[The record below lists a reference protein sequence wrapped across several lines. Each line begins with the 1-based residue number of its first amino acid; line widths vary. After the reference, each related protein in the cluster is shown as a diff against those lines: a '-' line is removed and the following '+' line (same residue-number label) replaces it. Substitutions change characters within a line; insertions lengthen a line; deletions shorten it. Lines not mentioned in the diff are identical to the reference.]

1 MDRLKAVSDLEG
13 NWAPNKWLITAALA
27 VLVILSVLL
36 LVSVLYRKIQ
46 EKVSSKTLLLG
57 QARKKGL
64 SDNEQRILL
73 EIADSR
79 TAANKNAVL
88 TTEDAFNE
96 GAGNIIQRAAKKG
109 KSPEELK
116 QLQDYL
122 SSLKKRLGFIAQ
134 QTGKTETD
142 QAARQKGTEQIPVGM
157 KVYITRRTW
166 RFDEGLETT
175 VIENNKIGLKVETS
189 KKVKVNFGDKW
200 RACYSYGTSIWGFDT
215 YVVESDGQIM
225 TLGSSDNIYFV
236 NHRRFSG
243 LQVKQRASICRLP
256 FIEMTKE
263 TADNGSGVGG
273 IVPTFYNAVVT
284 EIAGIWLKVEST
296 EQISAGEKVL
306 MIFTLD
312 KGEGRKTKAV
322 KDLGVVRRAE
332 SIKNG
337 YLLSVELKGCNDE
350 QIEQLLSTVNQ
361 LNPTT
366 AQQTADKKTET
377 EEKAAVTAAKEGA

>member
-1 MDRLKAVSDLEG
+1 MDRLKAVTDLEG
-13 NWAPNKWLITAALA
+13 NWALTTAVLTG
-27 VLVILSVLL
+27 LVILSVLL

-88 TTEDAFNE
+88 TTEEVFNE
-96 GAGNIIQRAAKKG
+96 GASNIIQRAAKKV

-116 QLQDYL
+116 QLQEYL
-122 SSLKKRLGFIAQ
+122 SSLKKRLGFNTQ
-134 QTGKTETD
+134 QEPKT
-142 QAARQKGTEQIPVGM
+142 QAARPKGTEQIPVGM

-175 VIENNKIGLKVETS
+175 VIENNKKGLKVEVS

-200 RACYSYGTSIWGFDT
+200 RACYSYGASIWGFDT

-225 TLGSSDNIYFV
+225 TLGSSDNIYFI
-236 NHRRFSG
+236 NHRRFSEA
-243 LQVKQRASICRLP
+243 QVKQRASICRLP

-284 EIAGIWLKVEST
+284 EIAGTWLKVEST

-306 MIFTLD
+306 MIWTLD
-312 KGEGRKTKAV
+312 KGEGRKTKVV

-350 QIEQLLSTVNQ
+350 QIEQLLSAVNQ

-366 AQQTADKKTET
+366 SQQTADKKTET
-377 EEKAAVTAAKEGA
+377 EEKTAVTAAKEGA